1 MSIQS
6 QSDLQANPPT
16 SQLPPRLFSRAMKL
30 AFPVALQ
37 SALVAILGLADVLM
51 VSDFGQ
57 TATAAVG
64 IASRWHFVAIMI
76 MAALG
81 TATGTLVSQYWG
93 RDDKVT
99 AKTVSMMSLKFGS
112 KIMIPVTILMVGFGS
127 QIMRIQTDDI
137 QVIQQGADYLLYSL
151 PLLMLTHWVI
161 TAEASLRSSGNAVLP
176 LIMAAITIAINIAL
190 NFWLIHGGFGVPALG
205 VAGAALS
212 TTIARVIQVT
222 LIYVSLKLKDHWLIV
237 SEYQK
242 TNAKLWASYK
252 RLAIPNAANAVLW
265 AFGTLTY
272 QTIYGHMGTTELA
285 AYSMIGPFE
294 GLCYSVFMGISVACS
309 VLIGQSLGRDEY
321 LQAQAMSKFFIKS
334 ILAVSV
340 IACIVMLFQRHNVI
354 AFLELDSPNFS
365 GIADPAFVVM
375 SFAII
380 LRMSNMLIING
391 ILRAGGENHF
401 CLRMDFIAMWVVGIP
416 LTAYGAFIA
425 ELSFAWVYLLM
436 ISEEIVKLS
445 LCFHRYL
452 QKKWMNNLT
461 IQAA

>member
-6 QSDLQANPPT
+6 HTERQTNQNSAT
-16 SQLPPRLFSRAMKL
+16 LPQGLFSRVIKL

-37 SALVAILGLADVLM
+37 SALVAILALADVLM

-93 RDDKVT
+93 RDDKDT
-99 AKTVSMMSLKFGS
+99 AKTVTMQSLKFGS
-112 KIMIPVTILMVGFGS
+112 IIMVPVTILMVGFGA
-127 QIMRIQTDDI
+127 QIMRLQTDDML
-137 QVIQQGADYLLYSL
+137 VIQQGADYLLYSL

-161 TAEASLRSSGNAVLP
+161 TAEASLRSSGNAFLP
-176 LIMAAITIAINIAL
+176 LVLAAITIAINIGL
-190 NFWLIHGGFGVPALG
+190 NFWLIHGGLGVPALG

-212 TTIARVIQVT
+212 TTIARVIQVL
-222 LIYVSLKLKDHWLIV
+222 LIYFVLKYQQHWLIT
-237 SEYQK
+237 SQAQA
-242 TNAKLWASYK
+242 NNSRLWQSYK
-252 RLAIPNAANAVLW
+252 RLAIPNACNAVLW

-272 QTIYGHMGTTELA
+272 QMIYGHMGTTELA
-285 AYSMIGPFE
+285 VYSMIGPFE
-294 GLCYSVFMGISVACS
+294 GLCYAIFMGISVACS
-309 VLIGQSLGRDEY
+309 VLLGQSLGRDEY
-321 LQAQAMSKFFIKS
+321 EQARAMSKFFIKCILAMGLVACS
-334 ILAVSV
+334 ILF
-340 IACIVMLFQRHNVI
+340 LQRENVI
-354 AFLELDSPNFS
+354 AFLDLDSPNYS
-365 GIADPAFVVM
+365 GIADPAFIVM

-380 LRMSNMLIING
+380 IRMLNMLIING

-401 CLRMDFIAMWVVGIP
+401 CLRMDFIAMWMVGLP

-425 ELSFAWVYLLM
+425 DLSFAWVYLLM
-436 ISEEIVKLS
+436 MSEEIVKLG
-445 LCFHRYL
+445 LCFSRYL
-452 QKKWMNNLT
+452 KRKWLNNLT

>member
-1 MSIQS
+1 MSIQPHS
-6 QSDLQANPPT
+6 CIQTNPPT
-16 SQLPPRLFSRAMKL
+16 SYLPPKLFSRVVKL

-37 SALVAILGLADVLM
+37 SALVAILALADVLM

-76 MAALG
+76 MAALA

-93 RDDKVT
+93 RDDRET
-99 AKTVSMMSLKFGS
+99 AKTVTMQSLKFGS
-112 KIMIPVTILMVGFGS
+112 IIMIPVTILMVGFGS
-127 QIMRIQTDDI
+127 QIMRLQTDDM

-176 LIMAAITIAINIAL
+176 LILAAITIAINIGL
-190 NFWLIHGGFGVPALG
+190 NFWLIHGGFGVPAMG

-212 TTIARVIQVT
+212 TTIARVIQVL
-222 LIYVSLKLKDHWLIV
+222 LIYGVLKFQQHWLII
-237 SEYQK
+237 SDYQK
-242 TNAKLWASYK
+242 QNSRLWQSYK
-252 RLAIPNAANAVLW
+252 RLAIPNACNAVLW

-272 QTIYGHMGTTELA
+272 QMIYGHMGTTELA
-285 AYSMIGPFE
+285 VYSMIGPFE
-294 GLCYSVFMGISVACS
+294 GLCYAIFMGISVACS
-309 VLIGQSLGRDEY
+309 VLLGQSLGRDEY
-321 LQAQAMSKFFIKS
+321 LQAQAMSKFFIKC
-334 ILAVSV
+334 ILVMGVVACV
-340 IACIVMLFQRHNVI
+340 IMLLQRHNVI
-354 AFLELDSPNFS
+354 TFLDLDSPNFS

-380 LRMSNMLIING
+380 IRMLNMLIING

-401 CLRMDFIAMWVVGIP
+401 CLRMDFIAMWMVGIP
-416 LTAYGAFIA
+416 LTAYGAFVA

-445 LCFHRYL
+445 LCFTRYL
-452 QKKWMNNLT
+452 KRKWLNNLT
-461 IQAA
+461 IQTI

>member
-6 QSDLQANPPT
+6 QSDTQTNHEHC
-16 SQLPPRLFSRAMKL
+16 QLPSRLFSRVIKL

-37 SALVAILGLADVLM
+37 SALVAILALADVLM

-76 MAALG
+76 MAALA

-93 RDDKVT
+93 RDDKET
-99 AKTVSMMSLKFGS
+99 AKTITMQSLKFGS
-112 KIMIPVTILMVGFGS
+112 MIMIPVTVLMVGFGS
-127 QIMRIQTDDI
+127 QIMRLQTDDLL
-137 QVIQQGADYLLYSL
+137 VIQQGADYLLYSL

-176 LIMAAITIAINIAL
+176 LILAAITIAINIGL
-190 NFWLIHGGFGVPALG
+190 NFWLIHGGLGVPALG

-212 TTIARVIQVT
+212 TTIARVVQVT
-222 LIYVSLKLKDHWLIV
+222 LIYGVLRYQKHWLII
-237 SEYQK
+237 SDYQK
-242 TNAKLWASYK
+242 NNPRLWQSYQ
-252 RLAIPNAANAVLW
+252 RLAVPNAYNAVLW

-272 QTIYGHMGTTELA
+272 QMIYGHMGTTELA
-285 AYSMIGPFE
+285 VYSMIGPFE
-294 GLCYSVFMGISVACS
+294 GLCYAIFMGISVACS
-309 VLIGQSLGRDEY
+309 VLLGQALGRDEY
-321 LQAQAMSKFFIKS
+321 RQARAMSKFFIK
-334 ILAVSV
+334 
-340 IACIVMLFQRHNVI
+340 CIIGMGIFTCALLLLQRDNVI
-354 AFLELDSPNFS
+354 RFLDLDSPNFA
-365 GIADPAFVVM
+365 GIADPAFIVM

-380 LRMSNMLIING
+380 IRMLNMLIING

-401 CLRMDFIAMWVVGIP
+401 CLRMDFIAMWMVGLP

-436 ISEEIVKLS
+436 MSEEIVKLA
-445 LCFHRYL
+445 LCFNRYL
-452 QKKWMNNLT
+452 QRKWLNNLT
-461 IQAA
+461 IATT